1 MVSFCSDLADTRH
14 LCEVNALDED
24 KVSHWNSLFAPEFG
38 APWEFI
44 GLTSLPH
51 RSSQLLPVMSI
62 AEKDEVLR
70 KFSDYPFSSDEV
82 FQVRAISLFLDAEL
96 DARSG
101 SLETI
106 LQQGLIRI
114 LEHASAQSVSEQEIL
129 DLKLKTQLFYF
140 NRCVLITVNL
150 IWHRASLR
158 RCHFMF
164 MSSHVFVKMALP
176 LFHMASQ

>member
-14 LCEVNALDED
+14 LCKVSTLDED

-51 RSSQLLPVMSI
+51 RSSQLPSCHVDRRKGRSASQILWLSI
-62 AEKDEVLR
+62 LFGRGFPGACD
-70 KFSDYPFSSDEV
+70 FS
-82 FQVRAISLFLDAEL
+82 ISWC
-96 DARSG
+96 RTG
-101 SLETI
+101 RTIRIIGTI